1 MRATRALMAL
11 VLVFSVLVYG
21 CSALVA
27 AYLINQL
34 LDEKAP
40 KRTWSGHVR
49 DTAGQPVAGV
59 EVSVRGTVETDT
71 NIASFKDSTDT
82 EGFYSIKFRWNKDV
96 AYDVRVESGGVVLA
110 EVEYGTI
117 ENSDRTSDLII
128 QGAVNVQLE
137 GIVQGPD
144 GLPLKDVAV
153 VGASATAMDGTPV
166 ALLADG
172 SKIQYDVTSDAGV
185 FSLSGSISK
194 YGIVCAFHPDHGFA
208 YAYGEDTDGN
218 GSIAFT
224 VVMGAKGEYD
234 VKAQVIDTNNNP
246 LTPQILQPSRQFRL
260 RLQTP
265 FNLSPTMDIAVAE
278 NGLFPG
284 LVGDPSDMHPEMKM
298 LTVQAVGANGFSSN
312 MVQVAGGTYQVTLL
326 NVADDNLAT
335 ALIKSA
341 NPLALY
347 QDTTVTVQVN

>member
-11 VLVFSVLVYG
+11 VLVCSVLAYG

-27 AYLINQL
+27 AYLINEL
-34 LDEKAP
+34 LDDKAP

-71 NIASFKDSTDT
+71 NVATFKDITDT
-82 EGFYSIKFRWNKDV
+82 AGFYSIRFRYNKDV
-96 AYDVRVESGGVVLA
+96 SYAVRVEAGGVVLA
-110 EVEYGTI
+110 EVDYGTI
-117 ENSDRTSDLII
+117 ENSDRTSDLVI
-128 QGAVNVQLE
+128 QGAVNVELS
-137 GIVQGPD
+137 GVVQGPD
-144 GLPLKDVAV
+144 GLPLKDVVV
-153 VGASATAMDGTPV
+153 VGASASALDGTPV

-172 SKIQYDVTSDAGV
+172 SKVQYDVTSDAGV
-185 FSLSGSISK
+185 FSLNGSISK

-218 GSIAFT
+218 GSIALT
-224 VVMGAKGEYD
+224 IVMGTKGEYD
-234 VKAQVIDTNNNP
+234 LRAQVIDANNNP
-246 LTPQILQPSRQFRL
+246 LAPQILQPSRQFRL

-265 FNLSPTMDIAVAE
+265 FNLSPTMDIAVSE

-284 LVGDPSDMHPEMKM
+284 LLGDPSDFHPPAMT
-298 LTVQAVGANGFSSN
+298 LTVQAVGASGYSSN
-312 MVQVAGGTYQVTLL
+312 SMQVAGGTYQVSLL
-326 NVADDNLAT
+326 NVGDDEPAT

-347 QDTTVTVQVN
+347 QDTSVTVQVN